1 MCVLVSW
8 AGVHVCMPMSGAGV
22 RVCVLVSGA
31 GVHVCAGG
39 GEARESG
46 ELGET
51 GLKKLAP

>member
-1 MCVLVSW
+1 MCTCV
-8 AGVHVCMPMSGAGV
+8 PMSVAGV

>member
-1 MCVLVSW
+1 MCTCVPMNR
-8 AGVHVCMPMSGAGV
+8 AGVHVC
-22 RVCVLVSGA
+22 VLVSEA